1 MISKMNNFREIK
13 QSVNCR
19 GKEYRNS
26 IKKKEKERGDTLILT
41 EQRKECYRNAK
52 RCRNES
58 ENLTENEK
66 QIDNLREKNTETS
79 L

>member
-1 MISKMNNFREIK
+1 MRNKAKRELPRQRIPK
-13 QSVNCR
+13 QH
-19 GKEYRNS
+19 
-26 IKKKEKERGDTLILT
+26 KKKEKERGDTLILT

-58 ENLTENEK
+58 ENLMENEK
-66 QIDNLREKNTETS
+66 QIDNLREKNTETA